1 MKKLKINI
9 NSNALTKAASL
20 ISNSVLLTSNAFL
33 IGSGFSN
40 YFKDRKRERI
50 TSNLQVTAEIAS
62 AIAGLTKVITE
73 TLEKHHESAAD

>member
-1 MKKLKINI
+1 MKKLKINL
-9 NSNALTKAASL
+9 NSSTLTKAASL

-50 TSNLQVTAEIAS
+50 TTNLQVTAEIAS
-62 AIAGLTKVITE
+62 AIAGLTKVVTE
-73 TLEKHHESAAD
+73 TLEKHHEPAGD

>member
-9 NSNALTKAASL
+9 NSNAITKAAGL
-20 ISNSVLLTSNAFL
+20 ISNSVMLTANAFL

-40 YFKDRKRERI
+40 YFRDRRRERI
-50 TSNLQVTAEIAS
+50 TTSLQVTAEIAS

-73 TLEKHHESAAD
+73 TLEKHHEPTD